1 MITKVQIS
9 VSVHE
14 RQDQP
19 CPATY
24 TASAAWFQRRHPSH
38 SARGPL
44 QTKRAGGPG
53 HSRLRSS
60 ALKRG
65 QKLDLLVVPERIR
78 SRAPGAE
85 PLARMLAG
93 SQPRGRSRGQATSM
107 GLQGSQSPPGTHSED
122 LVSTA
127 LCPAVTE
134 SARPAWGPRCLSGAW
149 GEGTNVRPG
158 PERCLQ
164 MQRALIPCPRGI
176 RPPSTLSCD
185 HTADAV
191 WPSRGRHA
199 APRPADE
206 GEEELAC

>member
-1 MITKVQIS
+1 MGGQWLPLSYRTSWPNHRGALSRHVMITKVQIS

-19 CPATY
+19 WPATY

-44 QTKRAGGPG
+44 QTKQAGGPG

-134 SARPAWGPRCLSGAW
+134 SARPARGPRCLSGAW
-149 GEGTNVRPG
+149 GEGTNVVTWDGEVSP
-158 PERCLQ
+158 
-164 MQRALIPCPRGI
+164 
-176 RPPSTLSCD
+176 
-185 HTADAV
+185 DA
-191 WPSRGRHA
+191 
-199 APRPADE
+199 E
-206 GEEELAC
+206 GTHSVP